1 MLIAADAETRAG
13 LATCRAPASS
23 GLRVTA
29 VAGARLAPA
38 HWSRSSHDRHVLPH
52 PFADEEVFVDF
63 NPRVHGSLAL
73 ATAAGANHSSD
84 SGPAIAHFLLESC
97 DQFGWV
103 ACAEP
108 AGSSFRHR

>member
-29 VAGARLAPA
+29 
-38 HWSRSSHDRHVLPH
+38 
-52 PFADEEVFVDF
+52 DEEVFVDF
-63 NPRVHGSLAL
+63 NPRVHGSPAP